1 MTAKNDVNKLSQIL
15 LNLVLDNNVEAIY
28 RLLLEHPGLA
38 KSCHGSMFATE
49 NIEIWQCF
57 LECGADINA
66 ISSTGSTLLMDNLI
80 LNSGEYCLL
89 HIHPRKSQIQWLID
103 HGADVNF
110 IDKNSRTILSYALPF
125 PDIMRHLIRHHL
137 DLTDKHK
144 KNLTS
149 YSTGPGSYTCKF
161 QPNRVDIS
169 NDLHNILNNY
179 SSFGSEST
187 IQLIKFILTL
197 DVVINSSTWGA
208 IITKLTEIENIC
220 TFFNDVSYDV
230 DTINK
235 NNNTRNECKY
245 LISLIKYINSLP
257 YNVVMNKMQ
266 SFSNVISDTNMGIDI
281 ACDIRNVFQ
290 FGYLAI
296 YNYWKSTIIENIPF
310 TQLLTELYD
319 LHDESQNNLLHFA
332 LQNRALANPCLI
344 NTLIYDG
351 CNIKKKNEYGKT
363 PYQMVLENPDLFDRY
378 NSSGLR
384 NNTILI
390 IEDIVLNDTDSYL
403 NQIPYDCITTLRQF
417 YRC

>member
-1 MTAKNDVNKLSQIL
+1 
-15 LNLVLDNNVEAIY
+15 
-28 RLLLEHPGLA
+28 
-38 KSCHGSMFATE
+38 
-49 NIEIWQCF
+49 
-57 LECGADINA
+57 
-66 ISSTGSTLLMDNLI
+66 
-80 LNSGEYCLL
+80 
-89 HIHPRKSQIQWLID
+89 
-103 HGADVNF
+103 
-110 IDKNSRTILSYALPF
+110 
-125 PDIMRHLIRHHL
+125 
-137 DLTDKHK
+137 
-144 KNLTS
+144 
-149 YSTGPGSYTCKF
+149 
-161 QPNRVDIS
+161 
-169 NDLHNILNNY
+169 
-179 SSFGSEST
+179 
-187 IQLIKFILTL
+187 
-197 DVVINSSTWGA
+197 
-208 IITKLTEIENIC
+208 
-220 TFFNDVSYDV
+220 
-230 DTINK
+230 
-235 NNNTRNECKY
+235 
-245 LISLIKYINSLP
+245 
-257 YNVVMNKMQ
+257 
-266 SFSNVISDTNMGIDI
+266 MGIDI